1 MKTVAQLLNAKQ
13 NQQVYTIG
21 ADEMVLDALRL
32 MAEKN
37 IGALLVVNHGEV
49 VGVVSERDYARK
61 MVLKGRS
68 SIGTPISAIMS
79 APVVSVDSKQSVD
92 TCMNLMTDRHLR
104 HLPVVAPRKSASR
117 RHYRRRIHGS
127 AERPAACGL
136 VTGKKA
142 FAIRTLM
149 SGKDWGRAGWLS
161 GTARTPG
168 WRGTGPAPRPGAG
181 APVRACAPRRSVR
194 SARPR

>member
-21 ADEMVLDALRL
+21 PDEMVLDALRL

-104 HLPVVAPRKSASR
+104 HLPVVEDGQLLGLLSIGDLVKAA
-117 RHYRRRIHGS
+117 I
-127 AERPAACGL
+127 AEQAEL
-136 VTGKKA
+136 IQQLEQY
-142 FAIRTLM
+142 IR
-149 SGKDWGRAGWLS
+149 GDFE
-161 GTARTPG
+161 
-168 WRGTGPAPRPGAG
+168 
-181 APVRACAPRRSVR
+181 R
-194 SARPR
+194 SARDVDEVRLIASYNLSLF